1 MKTIN
6 SEMSGKGMEGRIGM
20 PTSRV
25 DGRLKVTGQ
34 AHYAAEFAAEDLL
47 YGVVVSGAIARG
59 AISAI
64 DTGAALAVEGVLHV
78 LTHENRP
85 SLPRMD
91 RNYHDDDSPSGSP
104 FRPLYDNKIL
114 YSGQP
119 VALVLA
125 TSFEAARSGAA
136 LVKVSYEAAAH
147 QTE

>member
-1 MKTIN
+1 MKTSI
-6 SEMSGKGMEGRIGM
+6 SETGGKNMTGRIGM

-34 AHYAAEFAAEDLL
+34 ARYAAEFAADDLL

-64 DTGAALAVEGVLHV
+64 DTAAALAVDGVLHV

-85 SLPRMD
+85 SLPRFD

-104 FRPLYDNKIL
+104 FRPA
-114 YSGQP
+114 S
-119 VALVLA
+119 A
-125 TSFEAARSGAA
+125 
-136 LVKVSYEAAAH
+136 
-147 QTE
+147 